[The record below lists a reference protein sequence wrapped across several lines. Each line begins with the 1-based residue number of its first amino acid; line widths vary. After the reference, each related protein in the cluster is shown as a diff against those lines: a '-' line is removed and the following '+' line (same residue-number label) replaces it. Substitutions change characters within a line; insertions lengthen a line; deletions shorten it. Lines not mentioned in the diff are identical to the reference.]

1 MLSCRQEWVPDLIRH
16 PLLSWI
22 PAFAGKTGLV
32 FIVAGVITGDPP
44 DIEPQSVRIANFGGN
59 SYNNFL

>member
-1 MLSCRQEWVPDLIRH
+1 MPDLIRH

-44 DIEPQSVRIANFGGN
+44 DIEPQSFRIANFGGN